1 MCGVDLDN
9 DRNNESTSIK
19 NELNEYVSYVSQ
31 FTHLSLG
38 EFWRKNYV
46 KYYSVIPIS
55 SVKSEQS
62 FSKANFYQRK
72 ERSSLSAKN
81 LKFSMILPQQ
91 DKLKELKLIN

>member
-46 KYYSVIPIS
+46 KY
-55 SVKSEQS
+55 
-62 FSKANFYQRK
+62 
-72 ERSSLSAKN
+72 
-81 LKFSMILPQQ
+81 
-91 DKLKELKLIN
+91 